1 MKAKVILFMILIV
14 LFTFFVS
21 QNTEIVEINAFFW
34 KFQMSKIVL
43 ISLTGLVGLILGFIL
58 ASIFNKQKKVE
69 KIKKEEEKEKKKD
82 NLSSDTKT
90 KTDL

>member
-1 MKAKVILFMILIV
+1 MKAKVIIFMILIV

-21 QNTEIVEINAFFW
+21 QNTEIVGINAFFW

-58 ASIFNKQKKVE
+58 ASIFNKQKRTE
-69 KIKKEEEKEKKKD
+69 KIKKEAAKEMKKD
-82 NLSSDTKT
+82 NLPDDTKT
-90 KTDL
+90 KTTL

>member
-1 MKAKVILFMILIV
+1 MKVKVIIFMILIV

-58 ASIFNKQKKVE
+58 ASIFNKQKKTE
-69 KIKKEEEKEKKKD
+69 KIRKEEAKEKQKD
-82 NLSSDTKT
+82 VLSEDTNSKT
-90 KTDL
+90 SV

>member
-1 MKAKVILFMILIV
+1 MKAKVIIFMILIV

-21 QNTEIVEINAFFW
+21 QNTEIVDINAFFW

-58 ASIFNKQKKVE
+58 ASIYNKQKKTE
-69 KIKKEEEKEKKKD
+69 KIKKEAGKEIKKE
-82 NLSSDTKT
+82 NLPDDAHKGTS
-90 KTDL
+90 L

>member
-1 MKAKVILFMILIV
+1 MKAKVIIFMVVIV

-58 ASIFNKQKKVE
+58 AGIFNKQKKAE
-69 KIKKEEEKEKKKD
+69 KIKKEEKREKKED
-82 NLSSDTKT
+82 NLSGDNQAKINS
-90 KTDL
+90 

>member
-1 MKAKVILFMILIV
+1 MKAKVIIFMILIV

-21 QNTEIVEINAFFW
+21 QNTEVVDINAFFW

-58 ASIFNKQKKVE
+58 ASIFNKQKKAD
-69 KIKKEEEKEKKKD
+69 KLIKEAAKEKKKD
-82 NLSSDTKT
+82 NLSGDTNTKT
-90 KTDL
+90 GL

>member
-1 MKAKVILFMILIV
+1 MKAKVIIFMILIV

-58 ASIFNKQKKVE
+58 ASIFNKQKRTE
-69 KIKKEEEKEKKKD
+69 KIKKEASKEDKKNNLAD
-82 NLSSDTKT
+82 NNKT
-90 KTDL
+90 KTSL

>member
-1 MKAKVILFMILIV
+1 MKAKVIVFMILIV

-58 ASIFNKQKKVE
+58 ASIFNKQKKTE
-69 KIKKEEEKEKKKD
+69 KIKKETAKEMKQN
-82 NLSSDTKT
+82 NLPDDTKT
-90 KTDL
+90 KTNL

>member
-1 MKAKVILFMILIV
+1 MKAKVIIFMVLIV

-21 QNTEIVEINAFFW
+21 QNTEVVEINAFFW

-58 ASIFNKQKKVE
+58 ASIFNRQKKAE
-69 KIKKEEEKEKKKD
+69 KLKKEVAKENKKFD
-82 NLSSDTKT
+82 LPNDAKT
-90 KTDL
+90 KTGL

>member
-1 MKAKVILFMILIV
+1 MKAKVIIFMILIV

-21 QNTEIVEINAFFW
+21 QNTEIVDINAFFW

-58 ASIFNKQKKVE
+58 ASIFNKQKRTE
-69 KIKKEEEKEKKKD
+69 KIKKEASKEDKKNNLAD
-82 NLSSDTKT
+82 NNKT
-90 KTDL
+90 KTSL

>member
-82 NLSSDTKT
+82 NLSSETKT

>member
-1 MKAKVILFMILIV
+1 MKAKVIVFMILIV

-58 ASIFNKQKKVE
+58 ASIFNKQKKTE
-69 KIKKEEEKEKKKD
+69 KIRKEEAKEKQKD
-82 NLSSDTKT
+82 VLSEDTNSKT
-90 KTDL
+90 SV

>member
-1 MKAKVILFMILIV
+1 MKAKVIIFMILIV

-58 ASIFNKQKKVE
+58 ASILNKQKKTD
-69 KIKKEEEKEKKKD
+69 KINKEAAKQIKQD
-82 NLSSDTKT
+82 NLTDNSKAKSS
-90 KTDL
+90 L